1 MKETPHKVTVKELW
15 KYEEDRWDN
24 FASATTADGTQRKHL
39 DVRIGSH
46 GYRVQRRYFAEK
58 PDTWATIYEGRDLE
72 EAVRIY
78 NGLS

>member
-1 MKETPHKVTVKELW
+1 MSASHKITVQDVLLYCKNG
-15 KYEEDRWDN
+15 RWDN

-46 GYRVQRRYFAEK
+46 GYRVQRRYFE
-58 PDTWATIYEGRDLE
+58 DNGEWDTIYSGTSCA
-72 EAVRIY
+72 EAIKYY

>member
-46 GYRVQRRYFAEK
+46 GYRVQRRYFE
-58 PDTWATIYEGRDLE
+58 DNGEWDTIYSGTSCA
-72 EAVRIY
+72 EAIKYY